1 MELYIVLA
9 TSVIVWVGLFFYMAR
24 LDGRLRDLENRE

>member
-9 TSVIVWVGLFFYMAR
+9 TSVIVWVGLFAYMAR